1 MVDRRN
7 VYQLANAGVVLNKE
21 VRRIIMTKL
30 SFMIRISAFAVIILG
45 ASALVNAQATRTWV
59 SGVGG
64 DENPCSRTAPCK
76 TFAGAMSKTAVNGE
90 INCLDPAGYGAV
102 TITKSITI
110 DCEDTQGSILASL
123 VNGIIINVASA
134 DAKKAVRIRG
144 ISINGASTGLTGI
157 KVLGALNS
165 LVLDQVVI
173 DGFTI
178 HGVSFETTLGNT
190 EAVINN
196 TQIRNNAGHAINAF
210 PVGSTID
217 VAVNNSIL
225 SNNAQNG
232 LNFADN
238 VTASISDSLVSGN
251 ATGILA
257 SNAQVFAS
265 HCTISKN
272 TTGVQAQSGGTV
284 RLYGNTITK
293 NTTGLAGSTITAI
306 AGTNALLGNTG
317 EGAATNTV
325 PAL

>member
-1 MVDRRN
+1 MLKFN
-7 VYQLANAGVVLNKE
+7 FA
-21 VRRIIMTKL
+21 
-30 SFMIRISAFAVIILG
+30 IRISFFVMLVFG
-45 ASALVNAQATRTWV
+45 ASTVINAQATRTWV
-59 SGVGG
+59 SGVGA
-64 DENPCSRTAPCK
+64 DDNPCSRTAPCK
-76 TFAGAMSKTAVNGE
+76 TFAGAITKTATNGE

-123 VNGIIINVASA
+123 VNGIIINIASA
-134 DAKKAVRIRG
+134 DTKKAVRIRG
-144 ISINGASTGLTGI
+144 ISINGAGTGLTGI
-157 KVLGALNS
+157 KVIGAVNS

-173 DGFTI
+173 DGFTV
-178 HGVSFETTLGNT
+178 HGISFETTLGNT

-196 TQIRNNAGHAINAF
+196 TQIRNNTGHAINGF

-217 VAVNNSIL
+217 VAVNNSVL

-238 VTASISDSLVSGN
+238 VTATISDSLVSGN

-265 HCTISKN
+265 RCTISKN
-272 TTGVQAQSGGTV
+272 TTGVMAQSGGTV